1 MPRTKETGATDMKT
15 TSLWTRRLVLAVVL
29 AALAILIALAGAA
42 HGDER
47 TADGGVH
54 AFSTWAT

>member
-1 MPRTKETGATDMKT
+1 MKT
-15 TSLWTRRLVLAVVL
+15 TSLWTRRIGFAVVL
-29 AALAILIALAGAA
+29 AVLLALAAAA